1 MLYEK
6 LSSKSMAE
14 IDLALRAEAGRRR
27 FGVLH
32 VHDLQQAM
40 RNKDV
45 EYGAQCCVFELCNP
59 VMAQRVLEA
68 NASLASMLPCRI
80 SVFGVPDGL
89 MISTILPTALLT
101 IFGDPE
107 LESVAEEVEIALKAM
122 IDEAA

>member
-14 IDLALRAEAGRRR
+14 IDLALRAEAGLHR

-40 RNKDV
+40 KNKGV
-45 EYGAQCCVFELCNP
+45 EYSRQCCVFEICNP
-59 VMAQRVLEA
+59 AQAKRVLET

-80 SVFGVPDGL
+80 SVFEVPEGL

-122 IDEAA
+122 IDGAA

>member
-32 VHDLQQAM
+32 VHDLQQTL

-45 EYGAQCCVFELCNP
+45 EYGKQCCVFEICHP
-59 VMAQRVLEA
+59 GQAKRVLEA
-68 NASLASMLPCRI
+68 NVSLASMLPCRI
-80 SVFGVPDGL
+80 SVFAVPEGL

-107 LESVAEEVEIALKAM
+107 LESVAQEVEVALKAM